1 MEKTPNAMEGILSM
15 ILANMASANGSI
27 VNTITPAHSDITNQ
41 SENSSSKESKIAKK
55 KDNISAKEPE
65 V

>member
-1 MEKTPNAMEGILSM
+1 M

-55 KDNISAKEPE
+55 KDNISVKEHE